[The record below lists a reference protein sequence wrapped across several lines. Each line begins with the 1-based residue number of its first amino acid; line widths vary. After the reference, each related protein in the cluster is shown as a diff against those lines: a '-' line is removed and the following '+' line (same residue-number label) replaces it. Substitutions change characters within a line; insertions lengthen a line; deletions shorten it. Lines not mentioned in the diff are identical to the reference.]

1 MCGNQT
7 NEALQK
13 LIKKHEGLSLIPYR
27 CPSGALTIGYGHNF
41 DANPLSPVL
50 SEYVK
55 RNGQITVEMADQ
67 LLTDDIST
75 AIEGVKSLF
84 PNFDKYSENR
94 RNALVSMCFQMGV
107 GTLSK
112 FTTTIRMIRDEH
124 WGNAADNLLLS
135 KWARKDTP
143 KRAKEVIKLLREG

>member
-94 RNALVSMCFQMGV
+94 RNALVSMAFQMGV
-107 GTLSK
+107 GGLSK
-112 FTTTIRMIRDEH
+112 FTTTLRMIRDGH
-124 WGNAADNLLLS
+124 WTMAAGNLQLS
-135 KWARKDTP
+135 KWYKQSG
-143 KRAKEVIKLLREG
+143 KRSKEIVKMLRGG